1 MISVRGGRDM
11 IHWSSEELTAMRA
24 QQDDTLVANLSRH
37 VDRLAGVI
45 GPRHVSQPARFAAA
59 AAYVEREL
67 TDAGYAVVRETY
79 TASGQEVANLI
90 AELPGGAKK
99 DEVVIVG
106 AHYDTIPSTPGADD
120 NASAVAMLIEVARL
134 MRRLQP
140 ARTVRFIGFACEEPP
155 SFHTGEMGSQM
166 HARNC
171 KARGERVCGMLCLEM
186 VGYYATGPG
195 SQQVPP
201 AIPRLFHGALPKDGD
216 FLAAV
221 GNLRSWR
228 LLRQFRRGFKRA
240 VRFPLFSIALPEA
253 ITEIRFSD
261 NSSFWDQ
268 GYQALMIT
276 DTSFYRNP
284 HYHMT
289 SDTPDT
295 LDYERMAQAT
305 LGVVGGACQ
314 VAGLKA

>member
-1 MISVRGGRDM
+1 
-11 IHWSSEELTAMRA
+11 MRI
-24 QQDDTLVANLSRH
+24 DSDTQLAANLARH

-45 GPRHVSQPARFAAA
+45 GPRHVSQATSFAAA

-67 TDAGYAVVRETY
+67 SGAGYDVVRETY
-79 TASGQEVANLI
+79 TTSGREVANLV
-90 AELPGGAKK
+90 AELPGGPKK

-155 SFHTGEMGSQM
+155 SFHTGEMGSQV
-166 HARNC
+166 HARKC
-171 KARGERVCGMLCLEM
+171 RKHGERVCGMLCLEM

-195 SQQVPP
+195 SQEVPP
-201 AIPRLFHGALPKDGD
+201 AIPRIFHGVLPKQGD

-221 GNLRSWR
+221 ANLRSVR
-228 LLRQFRRGFKRA
+228 LLRKFRRGFKRA

-253 ITEIRFSD
+253 IREIRFSD

-268 GYQALMIT
+268 GYPALMLT

-284 HYHMT
+284 HYHMP

-295 LDYERMAQAT
+295 LDYEAMAQVT
-305 LGVVGGACQ
+305 LGVVGGACE
-314 VAGLKA
+314 VAGVRG